1 VILRV
6 IKSLA
11 YGLNCPTALSIPKLR
26 KWHSALPDSVF
37 IVPSQLFIV
46 PFLSIPIV
54 NRYGEN
60 DLLECETLDDA
71 RGALESLLDE
81 EEIRPS
87 LSLHNAIVTLRDA
100 LESASS

>member
-1 VILRV
+1 M
-6 IKSLA
+6 
-11 YGLNCPTALSIPKLR
+11 
-26 KWHSALPDSVF
+26 
-37 IVPSQLFIV
+37 

-60 DLLECETLDDA
+60 DLLECETLGDA
-71 RGALESLLDE
+71 REVLESILDE

-87 LSLHNAIVTLRDA
+87 LSLHHAIVTLRDA